1 MDKKGSNRQ
10 RSFDVYCSDS
20 YTAKS
25 LWDELDR
32 KCNTEEQGLEKYYV
46 SKFMRYQMVEDRSV
60 VEQTHEI
67 INLEHALADAEM
79 KFPEKFLVMSIVDKF
94 PKSWKNFGMTLKHQ
108 KGRLSLDDLMIAIS
122 IEEEYRNQRHKM
134 PVEHQP
140 RANLIVGHWAK
151 LCPNKKAKTGQAVVN
166 MVVGGSSGASTS
178 GATDGYVSV
187 QPELLTIYEPYDW
200 LIDTGAN
207 VHVCADKSLF
217 VSYQA
222 ISGRTVSMGNSSTAE
237 VLGIGSVDLKFPS
250 GRILSLKRVHH
261 VPTIRRNIIS
271 GSVIV
276 RKEYELVFKFNKVVI
291 QQFGIFIG
299 KGYLDDGL
307 FKVQVDNN
315 KIDVSDSIILNV
327 ESSTLW
333 HSRYCYAFLMKNKDE
348 ALDKFILFKN
358 EAETQTGKKLKRLR
372 SDRGG
377 EYESSKFNEYC
388 QTFGIIHKETPLYSP
403 SSNGMAERKNRTFK
417 DMINSLLLTSG
428 LPKYLWG
435 EALNTACHILNR
447 VPLKHNTSTPFE
459 LWRGRKPSL
468 KYFRVWGCLAK
479 VLILEHK
486 RKKLGPKTVDAVFL
500 GYVETSYA
508 LRFLV
513 IKSEIPGIEVNTIVE
528 FRDAVFLEDVFPLKT
543 GIRSNVSLDD
553 SLASTSIPEHV
564 EKMSNVGVGPSSS
577 NQTHEESD
585 EPRRSKR
592 ARIVKDFESDFVAYN
607 IEDDP
612 ITFKDAMASSEAKQW
627 KEAVKSEMDSIVSN
641 GTWVL
646 VDLPPGCTIIGCK
659 WIFKRKLKPD
669 GTIDKF
675 KAKLLAKGFKQKEG
689 IDYFD
694 TYSPVA
700 RLTTIRVLI
709 ALASVYNL
717 PIHQMDVKTAFLY
730 GELEEEFTWIS
741 LRGSCLDIITETKS
755 VLKNKYEMKDMGETN
770 VILGIKSTRSTD
782 GIAISQSHYV
792 EKIIEKFGYQNSRIA
807 KTPYDPSVALFK
819 NESGVPVA
827 QLRYS
832 QIIGSLQ
839 YLANGTRPDISFSV
853 SKLARYTS
861 CPDKTHLG
869 ALDRVLRYLKGTVS
883 LAIHYGRFPAV
894 LEGYSDASWIA
905 KNSGSNGCSGY
916 VFTLGGGAVS
926 WKSAKQTLI
935 TRSTFEAELCA
946 LDTTGTEA
954 EWLFGLLSQLPIVSQ
969 PLSPIVVHCDSRTT
983 IAKVRSCKYNQKTKR
998 HIQVRL
1004 KSIRAL
1010 VSDRVIG
1017 IDFVGTK
1024 DNVADPL
1031 TKGLNLSQVHKSRLG
1046 MGLKTHE

>member
-1 MDKKGSNRQ
+1 MAEPISVAIPIAPKVDLTGLPDKFSGQFFKRWQQRMKIWLTMKGLLTVIQVTRPEPTDTDPKTAEIAQWTERDQIGRGAILSALSNTL
-10 RSFDVYCSDS
+10 FDVYCSDS

-32 KCNTEEQGLEKYYV
+32 KYNTEEQGLEKYSV

-60 VEQTHEI
+60 AEQTHEI

-79 KFPEKFLVMSIVDKF
+79 KLPEKFLVMSIVDKF
-94 PKSWKNFGMTLKHQ
+94 PKSWENFGMTLKHQ

-122 IEEEYRNQRHKM
+122 IEEEHRNQTHKM
-134 PVEHQP
+134 PVEHQS
-140 RANLIVGHWAK
+140 RANLIVGKQRVNKINSNSKAINKGKTTKNKKPKANKPCWNCGQVGHWAK

-178 GATDGYVSV
+178 GATEGYVSV
-187 QPELLTIYEPYDW
+187 QPELLTIYEPCDW

-207 VHVCADKSLF
+207 VHVCADKSLC
-217 VSYQA
+217 
-222 ISGRTVSMGNSSTAE
+222 
-237 VLGIGSVDLKFPS
+237 VLSD
-250 GRILSLKRVHH
+250 HH
-261 VPTIRRNIIS
+261 
-271 GSVIV
+271 
-276 RKEYELVFKFNKVVI
+276 
-291 QQFGIFIG
+291 
-299 KGYLDDGL
+299 
-307 FKVQVDNN
+307 
-315 KIDVSDSIILNV
+315 
-327 ESSTLW
+327 W
-333 HSRYCYAFLMKNKDE
+333 KD
-348 ALDKFILFKN
+348 K
-358 EAETQTGKKLKRLR
+358 
-372 SDRGG
+372 
-377 EYESSKFNEYC
+377 
-388 QTFGIIHKETPLYSP
+388 TPPYSP
-403 SSNGMAERKNRTFK
+403 SSNGVAERKNRTFK

-459 LWRGRKPSL
+459 LWK
-468 KYFRVWGCLAK
+468 
-479 VLILEHK
+479 
-486 RKKLGPKTVDAVFL
+486 VFL

-528 FRDAVFLEDVFPLKT
+528 FRDVVFLEDVFPMKT
-543 GIRSNVSLDD
+543 GIPSSVSLDD
-553 SLASTSIPEHV
+553 SLAST
-564 EKMSNVGVGPSSS
+564 
-577 NQTHEESD
+577 
-585 EPRRSKR
+585 RSKR
-592 ARIVKDFESDFVAYN
+592 ARVVKDFGSDFVTYN

-612 ITFKDAMASSEAKQW
+612 VTFKDAMASLEAKQW

-641 GTWVL
+641 GTWIV
-646 VDLPPGCTIIGCK
+646 
-659 WIFKRKLKPD
+659 
-669 GTIDKF
+669 
-675 KAKLLAKGFKQKEG
+675 AKGFKQKEG

-717 PIHQMDVKTAFLY
+717 SIHQMDVKTAFLY
-730 GELEEEFTWIS
+730 GELEEEIYMDQPEGFVAHGNERKVCKLVKSLYGLKQAPKQWHEKFDQTILAFGFTVNENDKCIYCKVKGDRIII
-741 LRGSCLDIITETKS
+741 LCLYVDDILLIGSCIEIITETKS
-755 VLKNKYEMKDMGETN
+755 FLKNKFEMKDMGEAD
-770 VILGIKSTRSTD
+770 VILGIKLIRSTD

-792 EKIIEKFGYQNSRIA
+792 EKILEKFGYQNSRIA
-807 KTPYDPSVALFK
+807 KTPYDSSVALFK
-819 NESGVPVA
+819 NESGVSVA

-861 CPDKTHLG
+861 CPDKTHWG

-969 PLSPIVVHCDSRTT
+969 PLAPIAVHCDSQTT
-983 IAKVRSCKYNQKTKR
+983 IAKVRSRKYNQKTKR

-1031 TKGLNLSQVHKSRLG
+1031 TKGLDLSQVNKSRLG
-1046 MGLKTHE
+1046 MGLKTHQ

>member
-1 MDKKGSNRQ
+1 MAEPISVAIPIAPKVDLTGLPDKFSGQFFKRWQQRMKIWLTMKGLLTVIQVTRPEPTDTDPKTAEIAQWTERDQIGRGAILSALSNTL
-10 RSFDVYCSDS
+10 FDVYCSDS

-32 KCNTEEQGLEKYYV
+32 KYNTEEQGLEKYSV

-60 VEQTHEI
+60 AEQTHEI

-79 KFPEKFLVMSIVDKF
+79 KLPEKFLVMSIVDKF
-94 PKSWKNFGMTLKHQ
+94 PKSWENFGMTLKHQ

-122 IEEEYRNQRHKM
+122 IEEEHRNQTHKM

-140 RANLIVGHWAK
+140 RANLIVGKQRVNKINSNSKAINKGKTTKNKKPKANKPCWNCGQVGHWAK

-178 GATDGYVSV
+178 GATEGYVSV
-187 QPELLTIYEPYDW
+187 QPELLTIYEPCDW

-217 VSYQA
+217 VSYQT
-222 ISGRTVSMGNSSTAE
+222 ITGKTVSMGNSSTAE

-261 VPTIRRNIIS
+261 VPTVRRNIIS

-276 RKEYELVFKFNKVVI
+276 REGYELAFKFNKVVI
-291 QQFGIFIG
+291 QQFGIFVG

-307 FKVQVDNN
+307 FKVRVENN
-315 KIDVSDSIILNV
+315 KNVISDSIILNV
-327 ESSTLW
+327 ETSTLW
-333 HSRYCYAFLMKNKDE
+333 HSSA
-348 ALDKFILFKN
+348 
-358 EAETQTGKKLKRLR
+358 
-372 SDRGG
+372 
-377 EYESSKFNEYC
+377 
-388 QTFGIIHKETPLYSP
+388 
-403 SSNGMAERKNRTFK
+403 
-417 DMINSLLLTSG
+417 SL
-428 LPKYLWG
+428 
-435 EALNTACHILNR
+435 
-447 VPLKHNTSTPFE
+447 
-459 LWRGRKPSL
+459 
-468 KYFRVWGCLAK
+468 
-479 VLILEHK
+479 
-486 RKKLGPKTVDAVFL
+486 
-500 GYVETSYA
+500 
-508 LRFLV
+508 
-513 IKSEIPGIEVNTIVE
+513 
-528 FRDAVFLEDVFPLKT
+528 
-543 GIRSNVSLDD
+543 
-553 SLASTSIPEHV
+553 
-564 EKMSNVGVGPSSS
+564 
-577 NQTHEESD
+577 THEESD
-585 EPRRSKR
+585 IPRRSKR
-592 ARIVKDFESDFVAYN
+592 ARVVKDFGSDFVTYN

-612 ITFKDAMASSEAKQW
+612 VTFKDAMASLEAKQW

-641 GTWVL
+641 GTWEL
-646 VDLPPGCTIIGCK
+646 VDLPPGCTTIGCK
-659 WIFKRKLKPD
+659 WIFKKKLRPD
-669 GTIDKF
+669 GSIDKF
-675 KAKLLAKGFKQKEG
+675 KARLVAKGFKQKEG

-717 PIHQMDVKTAFLY
+717 SIHQMDVKTAFLY
-730 GELEEEFTWIS
+730 GELEEEIYMDQPEGFVAHGNERKVCKLVKSLYGLKQAPKQWHEKFDQTILAFGFTVNENDKCIYCKVKGDRIII
-741 LRGSCLDIITETKS
+741 LCLYVDDILLIGSCIEIITETKS
-755 VLKNKYEMKDMGETN
+755 FLKNKFEMKDMGEAD
-770 VILGIKSTRSTD
+770 VILGIKLIRSTD

-792 EKIIEKFGYQNSRIA
+792 EKILEKFGYQNSRIA
-807 KTPYDPSVALFK
+807 KTPYDSSVALFK
-819 NESGVPVA
+819 NESGVSVA

-861 CPDKTHLG
+861 CPDKTHWG

-969 PLSPIVVHCDSRTT
+969 PLPPIAVHCDSQTT
-983 IAKVRSCKYNQKTKR
+983 IAKVRSRKYNQKTKR
-998 HIQVRL
+998 HP
-1004 KSIRAL
+1004 S
-1010 VSDRVIG
+1010 
-1017 IDFVGTK
+1017 
-1024 DNVADPL
+1024 
-1031 TKGLNLSQVHKSRLG
+1031 
-1046 MGLKTHE
+1046 

>member
-1 MDKKGSNRQ
+1 MAEPISVAIPTPKVDLTVIQVTRPEPTDTDPKTAEIAQWTERDQIGRGAILSALSNTL
-10 RSFDVYCSDS
+10 FDVYCSDS

-32 KCNTEEQGLEKYYV
+32 KYNTEEQGLEKYSV

-60 VEQTHEI
+60 AEQTHEI

-79 KFPEKFLVMSIVDKF
+79 KLPEKFLVMSIVDKF
-94 PKSWKNFGMTLKHQ
+94 PKSWENFGMTLKHQ

-122 IEEEYRNQRHKM
+122 IEEEHRNQTHKM

-140 RANLIVGHWAK
+140 RANLIVGKQRVNKINSNSKAINKGKTTKNKKPKANKPCWNCGQVGHWAK

-178 GATDGYVSV
+178 GATEGYVSV
-187 QPELLTIYEPYDW
+187 QPELLTIYEPCDW

-217 VSYQA
+217 VL
-222 ISGRTVSMGNSSTAE
+222 SG
-237 VLGIGSVDLKFPS
+237 
-250 GRILSLKRVHH
+250 HH
-261 VPTIRRNIIS
+261 
-271 GSVIV
+271 
-276 RKEYELVFKFNKVVI
+276 
-291 QQFGIFIG
+291 
-299 KGYLDDGL
+299 
-307 FKVQVDNN
+307 
-315 KIDVSDSIILNV
+315 
-327 ESSTLW
+327 W
-333 HSRYCYAFLMKNKDE
+333 KD
-348 ALDKFILFKN
+348 K
-358 EAETQTGKKLKRLR
+358 
-372 SDRGG
+372 
-377 EYESSKFNEYC
+377 
-388 QTFGIIHKETPLYSP
+388 TPPYSP
-403 SSNGMAERKNRTFK
+403 SSNGVAERKNRTFK

-459 LWRGRKPSL
+459 LWKGRKPSL

-479 VLILEHK
+479 VLVLEHK

-528 FRDAVFLEDVFPLKT
+528 FHDGVFLEDVFPIKI
-543 GIRSNVSLDD
+543 GIPSSVSLDD
-553 SLASTSIPEHV
+553 SLASTSLPEHV
-564 EKMSNVGVGPSSS
+564 EKMTNVGVNPNSASL
-577 NQTHEESD
+577 THEESD
-585 EPRRSKR
+585 IPRRSKR
-592 ARIVKDFESDFVAYN
+592 ARVVKDFGSDFVTYN

-612 ITFKDAMASSEAKQW
+612 VTFKDAMASLEAKQW
-627 KEAVKSEMDSIVSN
+627 KKAVKSEMDSIVSN

-646 VDLPPGCTIIGCK
+646 VDLPLECTTIGCK
-659 WIFKRKLKPD
+659 WIFKKKLKPD
-669 GTIDKF
+669 GSIDKF
-675 KAKLLAKGFKQKEG
+675 KARLVAKGFKQKEG

-717 PIHQMDVKTAFLY
+717 SIHQMDVK
-730 GELEEEFTWIS
+730 S
-741 LRGSCLDIITETKS
+741 LL
-755 VLKNKYEMKDMGETN
+755 NKFEMKDMGEAD
-770 VILGIKSTRSTD
+770 VILGIKLIRSTD

-792 EKIIEKFGYQNSRIA
+792 EKILEKFGYQNNRIA
-807 KTPYDPSVALFK
+807 KTPYDSSVALFK
-819 NESGVPVA
+819 NKSGVSVA
-827 QLRYS
+827 QL
-832 QIIGSLQ
+832 
-839 YLANGTRPDISFSV
+839 
-853 SKLARYTS
+853 RYTS
-861 CPDKTHLG
+861 CPDKTHWG
-869 ALDRVLRYLKGTVS
+869 ALDRVLRWGRS
-883 LAIHYGRFPAV
+883 L
-894 LEGYSDASWIA
+894 LEVCKTD
-905 KNSGSNGCSGY
+905 
-916 VFTLGGGAVS
+916 FD
-926 WKSAKQTLI
+926 

-969 PLSPIVVHCDSRTT
+969 PLPPIAVHCDSQTT
-983 IAKVRSCKYNQKTKR
+983 IAKVRSRKYNQKTKR

-1024 DNVADPL
+1024 NNVADPL
-1031 TKGLNLSQVHKSRLG
+1031 TKGLDLSQGGYEQMNWDQRMVYDTVGPQFFSTHQEPNAEGASSSFPAGTSSYDYDVSGLSERFFSVVQEADQPLYDQSQLVVVARLVNI
-1046 MGLKTHE
+1046 KA